1 MPIILVFKKL
11 RQGWVWWHMTLIQE
25 LSGSSD
31 KDFCEFEAILVYIES
46 SKIARTTKRDPV
58 SKQNKTNK
66 KHNQPNKQKQ
76 APRKQKNNKQTT
88 KQKKKKKK

>member
-31 KDFCEFEAILVYIES
+31 KDFCEFEAILVYIL
-46 SKIARTTKRDPV
+46 RPYL
-58 SKQNKTNK
+58 
-66 KHNQPNKQKQ
+66 
-76 APRKQKNNKQTT
+76 
-88 KQKKKKKK
+88 KKKIGVGLGLFVLAVRMVQTRQPGAPIHLCHCSEC